1 MSKKI
6 KSKKPT
12 LNELIMGVYL
22 ESINKAL
29 ISGKNPEYMY
39 KRLQMMIDEQKTYT
53 NSKKRNK
60 KSKKMKK

>member
-1 MSKKI
+1 MFKKI

-39 KRLQMMIDEQKTYT
+39 TRLQEMIVEQKEYRD
-53 NSKKRNK
+53 SKKR
-60 KSKKMKK
+60 KSKKLKK

>member
-39 KRLQMMIDEQKTYT
+39 KRLQMMIDEQKTYR
-53 NSKKRNK
+53 NYKKR

>member
-1 MSKKI
+1 MFKKI

-29 ISGKNPEYMY
+29 ISGKNPKHMF
-39 KRLQMMIDEQKTYT
+39 KRLQIMIEEQKSYR
-53 NSKKRNK
+53 NSKKR
-60 KSKKMKK
+60 KSKMKK

>member
-1 MSKKI
+1 MSKKV

-39 KRLQMMIDEQKTYT
+39 KRLQMMIDEQKTYR
-53 NSKKRNK
+53 NSKKR

>member
-1 MSKKI
+1 MSKII

-12 LNELIMGVYL
+12 LNEVIMGVDL

-39 KRLQMMIDEQKTYT
+39 KRLQMMIDEQKTYR
-53 NSKKRNK
+53 NSKKR

>member
-29 ISGKNPEYMY
+29 LSGKNPEHMY
-39 KRLQMMIDEQKTYT
+39 KRLQMMIDEQKTYR
-53 NSKKRNK
+53 NSKKR

>member
-1 MSKKI
+1 MSKII

-29 ISGKNPEYMY
+29 LSGKNPEHMY
-39 KRLQMMIDEQKTYT
+39 KRLQIMVEEQKTYRD
-53 NSKKRNK
+53 SKKR